1 VDREV
6 KAADGI
12 SAVGRACRARFP
24 RILRPALIWRTL
36 ENPRIIP
43 AYHPLQIRNRAMDR
57 LDHLWTYATKRHVV
71 WHLATFIAV
80 FGVGCLENRTAI
92 ATPITLAFDAIVGPP
107 RQRFDALVPPDWSI
121 SLLPGDK
128 ISGTFTFNPIDA
140 PSNVH
145 QTSAVESLPFKIQIK
160 SKSLASSVYSI
171 DVADNSN
178 PIDSNGPYDNIMLAC
193 YRAAEPYALRPPY
206 HPWRGYNG
214 ARRSRYMAAHRF
226 LTGLIFRL
234 GQIRGSSSRGTTRC
248 SYQ

>member
-1 VDREV
+1 
-6 KAADGI
+6 
-12 SAVGRACRARFP
+12 
-24 RILRPALIWRTL
+24 
-36 ENPRIIP
+36 
-43 AYHPLQIRNRAMDR
+43 MDR

-107 RQRFDALVPPDWSI
+107 RQGFDALVPPDWSI

-193 YRAAEPYALRPPY
+193 WIPGGGTVCAPSTVPSLEGLQWGATITLYGSPSVLDGADIPAGANTWKQLAWDNTMLVSMIDFADLKSYGFLATVQSFRAVPEPPSIVL
-206 HPWRGYNG
+206 
-214 ARRSRYMAAHRF
+214 
-226 LTGLIFRL
+226 LGLGGFGL
-234 GQIRGSSSRGTTRC
+234 CGL
-248 SYQ
+248 